1 MMNKF
6 ISSGDQNP
14 KFLFDHS
21 KNKHMSIGASFHSLL
36 DASKEDSSWTPKIV
50 MNIPTPSSI
59 RQLMPSGC
67 IDADKTDIVLFN
79 SKPSLHVSTI
89 MQNALGYPE
98 GCTFYF
104 SGYDGIENADQL
116 KKDIINAA
124 ATNGS
129 TLTVDISDHYKHRG
143 NK

>member
-1 MMNKF
+1 MNNILTK
-6 ISSGDQNP
+6 SDKNP
-14 KFLFDHS
+14 NFQSDHS
-21 KNKHMSIGASFHSLL
+21 ENKKMSIDSSFQSLVE
-36 DASKEDSSWTPKIV
+36 ASKEDSSWTPKIV

-59 RQLMPSGC
+59 RQLMPSAC
-67 IDADKTDIVLFN
+67 IDADSTDIVLFN

-124 ATNGS
+124 TANGS
-129 TLTVDISDHYKHRG
+129 ILTVDINDHYKNCG

>member
-1 MMNKF
+1 MNNILTK
-6 ISSGDQNP
+6 SDKNP
-14 KFLFDHS
+14 NFQSDHS
-21 KNKHMSIGASFHSLL
+21 ENKKMSIDSSFQSLVE
-36 DASKEDSSWTPKIV
+36 ASKEDSSWTPKIV

-59 RQLMPSGC
+59 RQLMPSAC
-67 IDADKTDIVLFN
+67 IDADSTDIVLFN

-129 TLTVDISDHYKHRG
+129 ILTVDINDHYKNCG